1 MTHPFFLTSFFL
13 VCFFATAASASPAK
27 NVIETATATA
37 TVVATV
43 ESSTPLNHLPVK
55 LPGLMGT
62 RPSHHKM
69 HVPVMEEL
77 AKVHRFHKGRVK
89 KARRFGSQYWVSLK
103 LLLVICHIALLV
115 CAYLH
120 VTH

>member
-1 MTHPFFLTSFFL
+1 MEGT
-13 VCFFATAASASPAK
+13 
-27 NVIETATATA
+27 
-37 TVVATV
+37 TVSITEVSTV
-43 ESSTPLNHLPVK
+43 EQSTPVKHLPVK

-62 RPSHHKM
+62 KPPHHKM

-89 KARRFGSQYWVSLK
+89 KARRYGSHFWVSLK